1 MASLLK
7 TKRVVWGVI
16 FALVT
21 AVAALSYSSGAR
33 YLAAAR
39 AVEQALAAQ
48 AAIDG
53 ALSMLKDAE
62 TGQRGFILTGD
73 DQFLAHYDAARS
85 EMPRRMADLWRISGE
100 DSQQVPR
107 LRRLEHLVGEKLAF
121 AEDTVRLRRDG
132 ELASAM
138 DLVRGGRGREI
149 MDAIRVESS
158 AMSRRE
164 QEMLQD
170 RRQRAA
176 TAQSLATWGVS
187 VGTALTILLAFLS
200 LLTVHRDVRTLQRT
214 AEELAAGE
222 EHFRLL
228 TENTSDLVA
237 LLDPEGK
244 ALYVSP
250 SVERLLGYKAEEF
263 LALPAKNL
271 MHPGDRAA
279 AVSILADVAAGRI
292 GGGISTY
299 RLRNRAG
306 EYRSFE
312 VRWTVQRDTNGA
324 AASIHTTGRDVTEQV
339 HANELLLAQ
348 AEQLR
353 ALSLRDELTKLYNRR
368 GFMEVAA
375 QAQSLAARDN
385 RPAALIFIDLNGM
398 KRINDELGHD
408 AGDDALVD
416 AATVLGRA
424 LRESDVLAR
433 LGGDEFVAFA
443 LDFTAFHLE
452 GLRVRV
458 RALADV
464 QTKERARP
472 YRLSM
477 SVGAAYSETGSRKAL
492 PDLLEEADAAMY
504 RQKRARHAAG
514 DVSTPPTASHDAS

>member
-7 TKRVVWGVI
+7 TKRVVWGII

-21 AVAALSYSSGAR
+21 AVAALSYSSGSR

-48 AAIDG
+48 AAIDS
-53 ALSMLKDAE
+53 ALSLLKDAE

-73 DQFLAHYDAARS
+73 EQFLVPYDAARAG
-85 EMPRRMADLWRISGE
+85 MPQRMAELRHISGG
-100 DSQQVPR
+100 DAQQVPR
-107 LRRLEHLVGEKLAF
+107 IRQLERLVGEKLAF
-121 AEDTVRLRRDG
+121 TEDTIRLRREGD
-132 ELASAM
+132 LTAAM
-138 DLVRGGRGREI
+138 NLIRSGRGRQI
-149 MDAIRVESS
+149 MDAIRVECS
-158 AMSRRE
+158 AMAQRE
-164 QEMLQD
+164 QQVLQG
-170 RRQRAA
+170 RRQQAA
-176 TAQSLATWGVS
+176 AAQSLATWGVG

-200 LLTVHRDVRTLQRT
+200 LLTVHRDVQTLQRT

-228 TENTSDLVA
+228 TENTSDLVG

-244 ALYVSP
+244 TLYVSP
-250 SVERLLGYKAEEF
+250 SVERLLGYKVEEF

-271 MHPGDRAA
+271 MHPNDRAA
-279 AVSILADVAAGRI
+279 AVSLLADVAAGRI
-292 GGGISTY
+292 GSGISTY
-299 RLRNRAG
+299 RLRSKAG
-306 EYRSFE
+306 EYRFFE
-312 VRWTVQRDTNGA
+312 VRWTVQRDSSGV
-324 AASIHTTGRDVTEQV
+324 AASIHTTGRDVTERVQ
-339 HANELLLAQ
+339 ANDLLLAQ

-353 ALSLRDELTKLYNRR
+353 SLSLRDELTKLYNRR
-368 GFMEVAA
+368 GFMEVAS

-416 AATVLGRA
+416 AASVLGKA

-443 LDFTAFHLE
+443 LDFTALDLD
-452 GLRVRV
+452 GLRLRM
-458 RALADV
+458 RALADER
-464 QTKERARP
+464 TKERARP

-477 SVGAAYSETGSRKAL
+477 SVGAAFGEAGSRKAL
-492 PDLLEEADAAMY
+492 GDLLEEADAAMY
-504 RQKRARHAAG
+504 QQKRARQAAG
-514 DVSTPPTASHDAS
+514 NVSTPPPASHNAS

>member
-53 ALSMLKDAE
+53 TLSMLKDAE

-73 DQFLAHYDAARS
+73 DQFLAPYDAARS
-85 EMPRRMADLWRISGE
+85 GLPRRMAELWRISGG
-100 DSQQVPR
+100 DTQQIPR
-107 LRRLEHLVGEKLAF
+107 LRRLERLVGEKLAF
-121 AEDTVRLRRDG
+121 TEDTVRLRRDG
-132 ELASAM
+132 ELTAAM
-138 DLVRGGRGREI
+138 DLIRGGGGRQI

-158 AMSRRE
+158 AMGQRE
-164 QEMLQD
+164 QEILQG
-170 RRQRAA
+170 RRQKAA
-176 TAQSLATWGVS
+176 TAQSLATWGVG
-187 VGTALTILLAFLS
+187 VGTALTILLALLS
-200 LLTVHRDVRTLQRT
+200 LLTVHRDVQTLQQT
-214 AEELAAGE
+214 AEELAASE

-228 TENTSDLVA
+228 TENTSDLVG

-244 ALYVSP
+244 TVYVSP
-250 SVERLLGYKAEEF
+250 SVERLLGYKVDEF
-263 LALPAKNL
+263 LALPAENL
-271 MHPGDRAA
+271 MHPDDRAT
-279 AVSILADVAAGRI
+279 AVSVLADVAAGRVS
-292 GGGISTY
+292 GGISTY

-306 EYRSFE
+306 EYRFFE
-312 VRWTVQRDTNGA
+312 VRWSVQRASSGA
-324 AASIHTTGRDVTEQV
+324 AASIHTTGRDVTERV
-339 HANELLLAQ
+339 EADELLLAQ
-348 AEQLR
+348 ADQLR

-368 GFMEVAA
+368 GFMEVAS

-416 AATVLGRA
+416 AAIVLGRA

-433 LGGDEFVAFA
+433 LGGDEFVAFV
-443 LDFTAFHLE
+443 LDFTALDLE
-452 GLRVRV
+452 GLRMRV
-458 RALADV
+458 RALADN
-464 QTKERARP
+464 QTNEHGRP

-477 SVGAAYSETGSRKAL
+477 SVGAAYSEAGSRRPL
-492 PDLLEEADAAMY
+492 PDLLEEADVAMY

-514 DVSTPPTASHDAS
+514 DVSIPPTASHNAS